1 MPSFDTVS
9 EIDWQEVRNA
19 VDQSKR
25 ELGTRFDF
33 RHVDAGIELSEGEIQ
48 IHAEEEFQLQQLL
61 DILKTKFVNRKVDI
75 KVLQPGEISP
85 SGKTKRQ
92 VITLVE
98 GIDQD
103 TTKLISKRVKD
114 LNKKLQV
121 QVQGSQVRIS
131 GKKRDELQM
140 AIAELRDMDLP
151 MPLQFKNYR
160 N

>member
-1 MPSFDTVS
+1 MPSFDAVS

-33 RHVDAGIELSEGEIQ
+33 RHVDAGIELDNKTIQ
-48 IHAEEEFQLQQLL
+48 IHAEEKFQLQQLL
-61 DILKTKFVNRKVDI
+61 EILKTKFVNRKVDI
-75 KVLQPGEISP
+75 KVLHPGVITP

-92 VITLVE
+92 VFTLIE
-98 GIDQD
+98 GIDRD
-103 TTKLISKRVKD
+103 TTKLISKCVKD

-121 QVQGSQVRIS
+121 QIQGDQVRIS
-131 GKKRDELQM
+131 GKKRDELQET
-140 AIAELRDMDLP
+140 IAALRELDIP

>member
-1 MPSFDTVS
+1 MPSFDVVS

-33 RHVDAGIELSEGEIQ
+33 RHVDAGIELAEKSIQ

-61 DILKTKFVNRKVDI
+61 EILKTKFVSRKVDI
-75 KVLQPGEISP
+75 KVLQPGEVTP

-92 VITLVE
+92 VVNLVE
-98 GIDQD
+98 GIDRA
-103 TTKLISKRVKD
+103 TTRLISKRVKD

-121 QVQGSQVRIS
+121 QVQGYHVRIS
-131 GKKRDELQM
+131 GKKRDELQQI
-140 AIAELRDMDLP
+140 IAALRDLDLP

>member
-33 RHVDAGIELSEGEIQ
+33 RHVDAGIELADRTIV

-61 DILKTKFVNRKVDI
+61 DILRLKFVNRKVDT
-75 KVLQPGEISP
+75 KVLQPEEITA
-85 SGKTKRQ
+85 SGKIRRQ
-92 VITLVE
+92 TIALIE

-103 TTKLISKRVKD
+103 TTRVISRRIKE

-121 QVQGSQVRIS
+121 QVQGNQVRIS
-131 GKKRDELQM
+131 GKKRDELQE